1 MPRRSRSK
9 SMKGG
14 LFGFGESSGSGWS
27 SWNPFKK
34 SNPVQEP
41 MQSPAPPMQSPPMQ
55 SQPMQS
61 APMQSAP
68 MQSAAAQPV
77 TGGKYKSKRRYMK
90 GGFTSNAPTMS
101 VAGYAAPI
109 SGVPNAQ
116 PQVWVGKG
124 GRRTRRRHNRKHRH
138 TKSCKHYRKH

>member
-41 MQSPAPPMQSPPMQ
+41 MQPAPPMQ

-61 APMQSAP
+61 VAPMQPVA
-68 MQSAAAQPV
+68 PV

>member
-1 MPRRSRSK
+1 
-9 SMKGG
+9 
-14 LFGFGESSGSGWS
+14 
-27 SWNPFKK
+27 
-34 SNPVQEP
+34 
-41 MQSPAPPMQSPPMQ
+41 MQPAAPPA
-55 SQPMQS
+55 
-61 APMQSAP
+61 APMQPPAAP

-90 GGFTSNAPTMS
+90 GGFT
-101 VAGYAAPI
+101 

>member
-41 MQSPAPPMQSPPMQ
+41 MQPAPMQSQPMQ

-61 APMQSAP
+61 APMQPVA
-68 MQSAAAQPV
+68 PV